1 MWEREKTLPNV
12 IQEAWL
18 HTSRGGNLGQIV
30 LSLKNVI
37 GKLQRWS
44 RDKFGSVNKE
54 LGTLRKKLEDEC
66 IKGDLAD
73 QKFLR
78 HLTERMDELLCR
90 EEMMWLQRSRVS
102 WLQEGD
108 RNIIFFH
115 RKAVWR
121 ARKNKIKNLKR
132 TDGSHCTDQGEMGEL
147 TTSFFIDLYSSYQ
160 NSNPHILR
168 NLIERKISE
177 EMNDSM
183 CKDFTND
190 EISDALF
197 QIGPLKAPGP
207 DGFPARF
214 FPKELGCIRGG

>member
-1 MWEREKTLPNV
+1 MLGGTCLVRHSLNILFLADQTMPNFVTVRAEVRVLSKNKPARYEIMWVREKTLPNV

-30 LSLKNVI
+30 LSLKNVM

-78 HLTERMDELLCR
+78 HLTECMDELLYR
-90 EEMMWLQRSRVS
+90 EEMTWLPRSRVS

-108 RNIIFFH
+108 RNTNFFH

-121 ARKNKIKNLKR
+121 ARKNKIK
-132 TDGSHCTDQGEMGEL
+132 
-147 TTSFFIDLYSSYQ
+147 
-160 NSNPHILR
+160 
-168 NLIERKISE
+168 KISNGL
-177 EMNDSM
+177 MGV
-183 CKDFTND
+183 T
-190 EISDALF
+190 A
-197 QIGPLKAPGP
+197 Q
-207 DGFPARF
+207 
-214 FPKELGCIRGG
+214 IRGRWVSSPLVSSLICTLHIRIVILISYGT